1 MTDNRDSG
9 SDSSDSGEN
18 VEVRVLTNM
27 LRPIDNMGIGDDI
40 PLIRPIPVRP
50 PIPVR
55 RPSPPRKRRSRNYGD
70 KPKRTQ
76 GGRRKRRKKKSSKK
90 RKKRTRRRRRKKGR
104 KTKRK
109 R

>member
-1 MTDNRDSG
+1 MTDN
-9 SDSSDSGEN
+9 SDSDDE
-18 VEVRVLTNM
+18 EVSQLTTASS
-27 LRPIDNMGIGDDI
+27 RQWIPIDNMGRGAQI
-40 PLIRPIPVRP
+40 PLIRPTPVRP
-50 PIPVR
+50 QPPR
-55 RPSPPRKRRSRNYGD
+55 SPPRKRRSRNYGD

-76 GGRRKRRKKKSSKK
+76 GGRRKRRKKKRTRKK